1 MSESLADLRQAILD
15 LEEGAALTTTEAL
28 LARGVAPQEILEEG
42 LTGALMELG
51 DRWQRGEA
59 FLPEVIA
66 AAAIFEK
73 CNELVEPRLLAGAE
87 HRSGDRFVL
96 ATVKGDLHDL
106 GKNIVGAMLKT
117 VGMEVHD
124 LGKNVPSER
133 IVEAVRELSPSFVGL
148 SALLT
153 TTMPEQERTIQA
165 LAEAGLRSRVKVMVG
180 GAPVT
185 QEWADRIGAD
195 GYAANG
201 PDAIRVAL
209 ELRDRA
215 GNPATTS
222 GDGDKC

>member
-1 MSESLADLRQAILD
+1 MSESLADLRQAILGLD
-15 LEEGAALTTTEAL
+15 EGGALTRTEAL
-28 LARGVAPQEILEEG
+28 LAQGVAPEEILEDG

-51 DRWQRGEA
+51 ERWQRGEA

-73 CNELVEPRLLAGAE
+73 CNELVEPRLLADSD
-87 HRSGDRFVL
+87 HRVSDRFVL

-133 IVEAVRELSPSFVGL
+133 IVEAVRDLSPRFVGL

-153 TTMPEQERTIQA
+153 TTMPEQEKTIQA
-165 LAEAGLRSRVKVMVG
+165 LEEAGLRSQVKVMVG

-201 PDAIRVAL
+201 PDAIKVAL
-209 ELRDRA
+209 ELRDSAR
-215 GNPATTS
+215 NQATTS
-222 GDGDKC
+222 GGENEC